1 MMDAPKFAQAVR
13 KAVGRFALG
22 MALVAVP
29 GPVALAAPQ
38 VFESAS
44 VAPIAQATP
53 NRDRDR
59 AQSHY
64 DRGLERIT
72 NGQFASAIE
81 EFNRAIVLDST
92 FAEAF
97 HDRGNAYAA
106 LGNTLAAAAD
116 YNTAIRLDPAY
127 VNAYY
132 NRGNLYLNEERYFD
146 AIADYD
152 RVLKLRPDDA
162 EATHNRALANALV
175 GNLAEAVDG
184 FQAAARLFEQ
194 QDDPGGVEQA
204 MQALRYLQPTGAP
217 APGSASSPEGSPEMN
232 PATNPE
238 SAP

>member
-1 MMDAPKFAQAVR
+1 MMDAPRFAQAVR
-13 KAVGRFALG
+13 KTVGRCALG
-22 MALVAVP
+22 IVLVVTP
-29 GPVALAAPQ
+29 GPAALAAPQ
-38 VFESAS
+38 AVGP
-44 VAPIAQATP
+44 VAAAAIAQTTP

-64 DRGLERIT
+64 ERGLERIN
-72 NGQFASAIE
+72 NGQYASAIE
-81 EFNRAIVLDST
+81 EFNRAVVLDTT

-184 FQAAARLFEQ
+184 FQAAALLFQQ

-204 MQALRYLQPTGAP
+204 MQALRYLQPTGIPETGGDPSPEISPEASPEINPEP
-217 APGSASSPEGSPEMN
+217 AP
-232 PATNPE
+232 
-238 SAP
+238 

>member
-1 MMDAPKFAQAVR
+1 MV
-13 KAVGRFALG
+13 
-22 MALVAVP
+22 LVAAP

-38 VFESAS
+38 AFGP
-44 VAPIAQATP
+44 VAAAVIAQATP

-64 DRGLERIT
+64 ERGLERIR
-72 NGQFASAIE
+72 NGQYASAIE
-81 EFNRAIVLDST
+81 EFNRAVVLDTT

-106 LGNTLAAAAD
+106 LGNTLAATAD

-204 MQALRYLQPTGAP
+204 MQALRYLQPTGIA
-217 APGSASSPEGSPEMN
+217 APGGGPSSEVSPEGSP
-232 PATNPE
+232 AVNPE
-238 SAP
+238 PSPEISPAPAP